1 MEQTITSGRVAKAE
15 ATLLAI
21 APGEPVLE
29 RSVLFMTADGRAT
42 LCGRS
47 VYRGD
52 RVQFRLRASR
62 T

>member
-1 MEQTITSGRVAKAE
+1 
-15 ATLLAI
+15 
-21 APGEPVLE
+21 
-29 RSVLFMTADGRAT
+29 MTADGRPT